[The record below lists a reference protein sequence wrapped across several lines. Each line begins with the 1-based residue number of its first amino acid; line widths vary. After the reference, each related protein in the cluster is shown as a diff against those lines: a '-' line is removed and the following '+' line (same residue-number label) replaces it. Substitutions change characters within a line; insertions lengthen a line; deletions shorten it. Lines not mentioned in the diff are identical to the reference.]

1 MSTYS
6 CPDCGARVPDN
17 EVCACVLN
25 RRPSPAGFVLG
36 AACVVVVWCLVALL

>member
-6 CPDCGARVPDN
+6 CPDCGACVPDN

-36 AACVVVVWCLVALL
+36 VACVMIVWGLVALL